1 MYWGRY
7 GGEGEGAH
15 PALEG
20 PEREYLKAVT
30 GAGGESSRG
39 VLRKCGV
46 FVSWGGGGGKGRKEV
61 GMRVVLQEFRLA
73 RPGPGGE
80 WGGEGEEGGE
90 VRKVSGELRVMSSW
104 LGFHVYVW

>member
-30 GAGGESSRG
+30 GPGGEGSRG
-39 VLRKCGV
+39 VLRKCGFLFHGEEEV
-46 FVSWGGGGGKGRKEV
+46 EDERKGRKEV

-80 WGGEGEEGGE
+80 GGEGGE
-90 VRKVSGELRVMSSW
+90 WGER
-104 LGFHVYVW
+104 GKRGERGER